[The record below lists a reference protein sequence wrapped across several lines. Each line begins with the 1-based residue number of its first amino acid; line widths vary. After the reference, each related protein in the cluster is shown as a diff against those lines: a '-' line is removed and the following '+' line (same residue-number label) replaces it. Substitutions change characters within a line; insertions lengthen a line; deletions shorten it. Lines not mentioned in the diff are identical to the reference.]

1 MPTDLPAAAP
11 LGRPDGAP
19 PWWVGAAA
27 VVVLLLVTLDVLH
40 HGALTSFDHATS
52 RQMVRWD
59 LRDRPVKPLIYVL
72 TLFGQRA
79 TVLGVTIPLI
89 AYLAWRSRSVD
100 PVFRYGV
107 ALALMTAVV
116 YAVKSVTG
124 RTAPVVDLV
133 HAGGASYP
141 SGHVCNSMLV
151 WGLLWATARG
161 VHAPGPLVRVLTVLR
176 IVGPA
181 AVVVGMTLLDYH
193 WISDFLGGASIALI
207 LLWLVLHPWWSR
219 VTVPLDRAVRVCAGQ

>member
-1 MPTDLPAAAP
+1 M
-11 LGRPDGAP
+11 
-19 PWWVGAAA
+19 
-27 VVVLLLVTLDVLH
+27 VVLLLVTLDVLH
-40 HGALTSFDHATS
+40 HGVLTSVDHATA

-79 TVLGVTIPLI
+79 TVLVVTIPAI
-89 AYLAWRSRSVD
+89 AYLAWRARSID
-100 PVFRYGV
+100 PLFRYGL
-107 ALALMTAVV
+107 ALVLMTAAV
-116 YAVKSVTG
+116 YAVKSVTE

-141 SGHVCNSMLV
+141 SGHICNAVLV
-151 WGLLWATARG
+151 WGVLWATARG
-161 VHAPGPLVRVLTVLR
+161 VHAPDPLVRILTIVR
-176 IVGPA
+176 IVGPV

-207 LLWLVLHPWWSR
+207 LLWLVLHPWWR
-219 VTVPLDRAVRVCAGQ
+219 WLTVPLDRAVLRRLASIA

>member
-1 MPTDLPAAAP
+1 M
-11 LGRPDGAP
+11 
-19 PWWVGAAA
+19 
-27 VVVLLLVTLDVLH
+27 VLLVVTLDVLH
-40 HGALTSFDHATS
+40 HGVLTSFDHATS

-59 LRDRPVKPLIYVL
+59 LRHRPVKPLLYVF

-100 PVFRYGV
+100 PAFRYAV
-107 ALALMTAVV
+107 ALVLMSAVV

-141 SGHVCNSMLV
+141 SGHICNSVLV
-151 WGLLWATARG
+151 WGVLWATARG
-161 VHAPGPLVRVLTVLR
+161 VHAHDLLVRILAVVR
-176 IVGPA
+176 IVGPM
-181 AVVVGMTLLDYH
+181 AVIVGMTLLDYH
-193 WISDFLGGASIALI
+193 WISDFLGGASIGLI
-207 LLWLVLHPWWSR
+207 LLWVVLQPWWR
-219 VTVPLDRAVRVCAGQ
+219 WVTGPLDRAILPRLGLIV